1 MNCQEFQSIVHDL
14 ANNRPMETPTRLSG
28 LAHAKMCRGC
38 GARLEEEQ
46 NLLAG
51 FRAVVANDAKKEAA
65 PRVES
70 ELRKAFLRQRNISLQ
85 HSMVSSPTLAWHWR
99 RRALA
104 MCALAAALTLVA
116 WIWPRTPISRHAEPT
131 GSVVSVPGAV
141 HEDSSRPAVTAVQPV
156 SKAGARWAAR
166 SKVSRTRPLSRH
178 NSVAHRARRA
188 VDDSQTVADLS
199 ETETATDFLPLLL
212 VDAANEFERG
222 QVVRVELPRSAL
234 ISFGLPMNEE
244 RSREP
249 IKADVLLGED
259 GLARAVRFIQ

>member
-1 MNCQEFQSIVHDL
+1 
-14 ANNRPMETPTRLSG
+14 
-28 LAHAKMCRGC
+28 
-38 GARLEEEQ
+38 
-46 NLLAG
+46 
-51 FRAVVANDAKKEAA
+51 
-65 PRVES
+65 
-70 ELRKAFLRQRNISLQ
+70 
-85 HSMVSSPTLAWHWR
+85 
-99 RRALA
+99 
-104 MCALAAALTLVA
+104 
-116 WIWPRTPISRHAEPT
+116 
-131 GSVVSVPGAV
+131 
-141 HEDSSRPAVTAVQPV
+141 
-156 SKAGARWAAR
+156 
-166 SKVSRTRPLSRH
+166 
-178 NSVAHRARRA
+178 